1 MRVTRRGRRSWLP
14 LLFVV
19 VAGGVLGH
27 VVAEATAPVVPLAFL
42 ARTVEPGLDPAVH
55 LDLGL
60 VTFTLGFTVR
70 LNLAVV
76 LGILFALWVWRWV

>member
-1 MRVTRRGRRSWLP
+1 MTRRGRRSWLP

-19 VAGGVLGH
+19 LAGGVLGH
-27 VVAEATAPVVPLAFL
+27 VVAEATSTVTPLAFL
-42 ARTVEPGLDPAVH
+42 ARSVEPGLDPALH

-60 VTFTLGFTVR
+60 FTFTFGFTVR

-76 LGILFALWVWRWV
+76 LGVLFALWVWRWV

>member
-1 MRVTRRGRRSWLP
+1 VTRRSRRPWGAV
-14 LLFVV
+14 LLVV
-19 VAGGVLGH
+19 LAGGILGH
-27 VVAEATAPVVPLAFL
+27 VVAEAASSVPALAFL
-42 ARTVEPGLDPAVH
+42 ARSVEPGLDPALH

-76 LGILFALWVWRWV
+76 LGVVFTLWLWRWL

>member
-1 MRVTRRGRRSWLP
+1 MTRRARRPWGA
-14 LLFVV
+14 LFLVV
-19 VAGGVLGH
+19 LAGGVLGH
-27 VVAEATAPVVPLAFL
+27 VVAEAVSSVGPLSFL
-42 ARTVEPGLDPAVH
+42 ARSVEPGLDPALH

-76 LGILFALWVWRWV
+76 LGVVFTLWLWRWV